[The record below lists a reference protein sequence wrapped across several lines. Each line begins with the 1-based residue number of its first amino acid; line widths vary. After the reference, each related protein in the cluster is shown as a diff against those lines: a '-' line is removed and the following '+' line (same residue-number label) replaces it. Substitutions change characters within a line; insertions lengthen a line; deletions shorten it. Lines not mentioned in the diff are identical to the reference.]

1 MSKNNFFGVLSG
13 LFLPV
18 AILIV
23 ISLVTLLSI
32 SPVYFKSQL
41 IFLVISLIAFGFVS
55 QVHWNILHHYMIP
68 FYIFSILSL
77 LLIFVIGIQSHG
89 AVRWVDILGFRIQF
103 SEILKPFLA
112 VALASFLTKNDIR
125 SFATFVKV
133 GVLMLPIVFL
143 IFIQPDLGN
152 ALIYIIV
159 VILSLL
165 LIGLPLKYFLISLL
179 PFAVVSPLFLKILHG
194 YQRERLMTFLHP
206 GSDPLGTSY
215 NAIQSI
221 IAVGSGA
228 MGGKGLGQGSQA
240 VLKFLPEH
248 QTDFIFATLS
258 EGLGFIG
265 SIIVIVAFVVLLY
278 KIFAVFNDTNDVFY
292 KNFCAVAFSLI
303 LVQFFINIGMNI
315 GILPIVGVTLPF
327 VSAGGSSLLS
337 NFILL
342 GFLAAITRRS
352 KRGEILEI
360 G

>member
-1 MSKNNFFGVLSG
+1 MSKDNFFSQTAG
-13 LFLPV
+13 LLLPV
-18 AILIV
+18 AVLIV

-41 IFLVISLIAFGFVS
+41 IFLVVSLIAFGFVS
-55 QVHWNILHHYMIP
+55 QVHWRILHHYMVP
-68 FYIFSILSL
+68 FYIFSIFSL

-112 VALASFLTKNDIR
+112 ISLASFLTKNNIH
-125 SFATFVKV
+125 SFSTFVKV
-133 GVLMLPIVFL
+133 GIFLLPIVFL

-152 ALIYIIV
+152 ALIYIAV

-165 LIGLPLKYFLISLL
+165 LVGLPLKYFLISLL
-179 PFAVVSPLFLKILHG
+179 PIAVVSPLALKILHG

-228 MGGKGLGQGSQA
+228 VGGKGLGQGSQA

-258 EGLGFIG
+258 EGLGFVG
-265 SIIVIVAFVVLLY
+265 SIIVILAFGFLLY
-278 KIFAVFNDTNDVFY
+278 KIFTIFVGSSDTFY

-327 VSAGGSSLLS
+327 VSAGGSSLLA

-342 GFLAAITRRS
+342 GFLCAITRS
-352 KRGEILEI
+352 KRREDTLEI